1 MGSSVVTDR
10 GEPVVQVMMGHGLIN
25 LARVHE
31 QVLGV
36 GAAMADRELNSS
48 GEYSGSS
55 ASETNSCVVENSVW
69 DEWTHASSVGD
80 EVSTSGFLPELT
92 TMSSSSSRLAFHP
105 TDMLSSWMST
115 LHPLALAPPTTTPE
129 RTVDIDPHPA
139 LFMPEA
145 LDHPHVSSSLIPTL
159 PTYPSPLPA
168 VSGMSNPKASTAL
181 QAIDPQSPSSPLA
194 IQNGMLN
201 PLGDPWDGASRT
213 FPSWPGSTPTYSP
226 SGLSRP
232 RHTDIFI
239 GPNGTFESTPGG
251 WTPQF
256 YDGTA
261 TETIEPMKMME
272 SLREESTSTD
282 LHSHPTAHPDNRTL
296 GSAAWLGK
304 HRLELSLD
312 GDDHPGGLQLK
323 RSKPSV
329 SVVIPEP
336 LIFSTV
342 VWIRR
347 SIIIQ
352 PVAFLS

>member
-1 MGSSVVTDR
+1 M
-10 GEPVVQVMMGHGLIN
+10 QIMMGHGLIN

-36 GAAMADRELNSS
+36 GAAMADLELNSS
-48 GEYSGSS
+48 GEYSWSS
-55 ASETNSCVVENSVW
+55 AGETNSCVVGNSVW
-69 DEWTHASSVGD
+69 GEWTHASSVAD

-92 TMSSSSSRLAFHP
+92 TMSSSSSRLSFHP
-105 TDMLSSWMST
+105 TDMPSSWMST

-129 RTVDIDPHPA
+129 PTFDIDPHPA
-139 LFMPEA
+139 LFMHEA
-145 LDHPHVSSSLIPTL
+145 LDHPHVSTSLVADPTYGPRVSAHPTL
-159 PTYPSPLPA
+159 PPYPPADASPLPA
-168 VSGMSNPKASTAL
+168 VSGMNSPKASTAL

-213 FPSWPGSTPTYSP
+213 WPGSTPSYSP

-256 YDGTA
+256 YDGMA
-261 TETIEPMKMME
+261 TETIKPMKMME
-272 SLREESTSTD
+272 SLRGESTSTD
-282 LHSHPTAHPDNRTL
+282 LQSHPTAHAEIQAL
-296 GSAAWLGK
+296 GRPGDPTAWLGK

-312 GDDHPGGLQLK
+312 GDDHPGALQLK

-329 SVVIPEP
+329 SVVIPEL

-342 VWIRR
+342 
-347 SIIIQ
+347 
-352 PVAFLS
+352 L